1 MKEGPMFHTRLRGR
15 FEPHTE
21 TWRDES
27 LDKILRIIEAEKGIR
42 RTGGY
47 MKEEQ

>member
-1 MKEGPMFHTRLRGR
+1 VRRERTKI
-15 FEPHTE
+15 
-21 TWRDES
+21 WRDKS

-42 RTGGY
+42 RTAGY